1 MFDEIEKIFNEFIE
15 CDLGI
20 HKTFSDTDHDEAI
33 NLYWKNLSHDK
44 RVQFLTDFLH
54 CYFYYPI
61 EWKIFEQKPNFPKLS
76 ELKRMQIIYEEFSII
91 IKLILKNNLS
101 GRNIE
106 EILFATRKEG
116 FDDDFK
122 EILDKYP
129 KILTFMPKSFCT
141 QLINGNFKDTN
152 LNIQNEVIFNQKLM
166 NTVKSHEELIE
177 KIEYYIYIA
186 YYHFICKYTNTQI
199 VRVINDNLGSA
210 VLKYNSDIKRI
221 LQEKNKKTFFRQL
234 IKKPKFI

>member
-1 MFDEIEKIFNEFIE
+1 M
-15 CDLGI
+15 
-20 HKTFSDTDHDEAI
+20 
-33 NLYWKNLSHDK
+33 
-44 RVQFLTDFLH
+44 
-54 CYFYYPI
+54 
-61 EWKIFEQKPNFPKLS
+61 
-76 ELKRMQIIYEEFSII
+76 
-91 IKLILKNNLS
+91 
-101 GRNIE
+101 E

-186 YYHFICKYTNTQI
+186 YYHFICKYTNSQI

-221 LQEKNKKTFFRQL
+221 LQEKNKKSFFRQL